1 MELENQAAQE
11 TAETTDGFLEGW
23 EDDEPAS
30 DADAE
35 NETQEQEQADRAD
48 QPETTAQG
56 AADGSDPQD
65 AERQQAEQQAPPDM
79 ETGPAG
85 AESGAQEQQ
94 AADAPKLWTLRHMD
108 EVRQVGEADM
118 VVLAQK
124 GMDYDRIR
132 SKYDESK
139 PVMEMIGGFARQN
152 GMSIPDFLSHLRTQ
166 AKQAGGMTEAEAR
179 RVVELEDREAAVAAQ
194 EAAEAARQSDA
205 NQAVQEQAAADA
217 RRNADIA
224 EFQKLFPDAAKDPK
238 AIPPE
243 VWASVRE
250 GMSLVSAYSRYAV
263 EQARAAQ
270 QAAEQKAAAFAQ
282 NQRNAAR
289 STGSM
294 QSAGENR
301 AGRDPFLEGFDS

>member
-23 EDDEPAS
+23 EDDAPAPTP
-30 DADAE
+30 DAE
-35 NETQEQEQADRAD
+35 NETQEQEQADRTD

-65 AERQQAEQQAPPDM
+65 AERQQAEQQAPPDK

-85 AESGAQEQQ
+85 AEAGAQEQQ

-179 RVVELEDREAAVAAQ
+179 RVVELEDREAAVAVQ

-205 NQAVQEQAAADA
+205 NQAAQEQAAANA

-243 VWASVRE
+243 VWASVRD